1 MILRT
6 EDDYVLVIMMP
17 EDQLTS
23 QDIMNEC
30 RKDRW
35 APYATYKKD
44 GKTIVPCFRLQQI
57 ALDFMRR
64 NGLKEKGKLFAL
76 IRLNQEDIKVI
87 VDRGFE
93 FQYFEFPKVLPVNFE
108 CEIHYFVDEEIGV
121 VDMERNS
128 VSRVKSKDGHNSL
141 IGLLGII
148 LYYDRICCWRF
159 DKSLS

>member
-1 MILRT
+1 MIFRT
-6 EDDYVLVIMMP
+6 EDDYVYVIMMP

-35 APYATYKKD
+35 APFATYKKHE
-44 GKTIVPCFRLQQI
+44 KTIVPCFRIQQI

-76 IRLNQEDIKVI
+76 IRLKQEDVQVI
-87 VDRGFE
+87 LDRGFE
-93 FQYFEFPKVLPVNFE
+93 FQYFEFPKLLSVNFE

-121 VDMERNS
+121 VDMERTS
-128 VSRVKSKDGHNSL
+128 VSSVKTKDGAEFVDWFARNIVL
-141 IGLLGII
+141 
-148 LYYDRICCWRF
+148 
-159 DKSLS
+159 